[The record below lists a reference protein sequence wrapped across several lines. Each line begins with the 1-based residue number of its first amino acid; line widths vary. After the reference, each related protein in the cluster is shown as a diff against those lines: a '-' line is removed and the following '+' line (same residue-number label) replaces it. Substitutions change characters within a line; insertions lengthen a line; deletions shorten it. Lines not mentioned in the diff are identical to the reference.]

1 MNKLEKVRLTD
12 LCEVLSGGT
21 PKTTNSDF
29 WGGDIPWAS
38 VKDFNT
44 GNRWFRKTD
53 KTITVDGL
61 NSCSSVL
68 LQPGDLVL
76 SARGTVGVVAQCL
89 VPTAF
94 NQSNYGIRAIEG
106 VSDAAYL
113 YYLVSSMRE
122 KLVGDSHGGMFDTIT
137 RETLNRVEVTK
148 FSLSDQQMIGKVLGY
163 FDLKIRVNQ
172 EIASTLENIAQTIFK
187 SWFVDFDPVHAK
199 ARGEQPVGMDAETAA
214 LFPDSFEE
222 SELGPIPAGWKCLT
236 LGDMIQP
243 KKGKTITKAT
253 TREGDVPVVAGG
265 LEPAYFHDT
274 SNVYPP
280 VITISASGANAGF
293 VRLYT
298 QPIWAS
304 DCTYISREQSDVV
317 LFWLQFLK
325 LNQAR
330 IYDMQQGGAQPHIYA
345 SDLIR
350 LQVCAPEGASLLA
363 RFEALI
369 QPMFEVIGVN
379 TRENETLGDLRDSLL
394 PRLIS
399 GELEIPAEL
408 LEV

>member
-1 MNKLEKVRLTD
+1 MEFELRAIGEVAEFLNGQRKPVTRADRLPGDFPYYGAAGIQDYVSDYLFDGEYVLVGEDGTVLTD
-12 LCEVLSGGT
+12 CDKPIMQRVSGKFWVNNHAHVLKCE
-21 PKTTNSDF
+21 TNSDTDF
-29 WGGDIPWAS
+29 LYYALGQQNIKEFVTGAVQLKLNMGNLKQIQIPWPESAPLRS
-38 VKDFNT
+38 
-44 GNRWFRKTD
+44 GIALHLR
-53 KTITVDGL
+53 TID
-61 NSCSSVL
+61 
-68 LQPGDLVL
+68 
-76 SARGTVGVVAQCL
+76 
-89 VPTAF
+89 
-94 NQSNYGIRAIEG
+94 E
-106 VSDAAYL
+106 
-113 YYLVSSMRE
+113 
-122 KLVGDSHGGMFDTIT
+122 
-137 RETLNRVEVTK
+137 
-148 FSLSDQQMIGKVLGY
+148 
-163 FDLKIRVNQ
+163 KIRVNQ
-172 EIASTLENIAQTIFK
+172 QIASTLEQIAQTIFK

-214 LFPDSFEE
+214 LFPDSFED
-222 SELGPIPAGWKCLT
+222 SELGLIPSGWKCLT
-236 LGDMIQP
+236 LGDMVQP
-243 KKGKTITKAT
+243 KKGKTITRAT

-274 SNVYPP
+274 SNVNPP

-304 DCTYISREQSDVV
+304 DCTYISREQTDVV

-350 LQVCAPEGASLLA
+350 LQVCVPEEASLLA

-369 QPMFEVIGVN
+369 QPMFEVIGLN

-399 GELEIPAEL
+399 GELEIPDEMLGA
-408 LEV
+408 